1 MLHFCTVLLTCNSQN
16 RFLWVKGK
24 REIHANNAVI
34 DQKSDQA
41 VIKKI
46 FSSIFLKFVTT
57 QC

>member
-46 FSSIFLKFVTT
+46 FSSIF
-57 QC
+57 